1 MSSRLASC
9 QTYYLAMY
17 SNVNAFKSQRWP
29 NGAPNGP
36 KGPGW
41 HPQGYVAAKPCA
53 WPRLACAS
61 ILKIQ
66 NSVHFGA
73 KWPHAK
79 TNLNYLEHPHGPE
92 GGCSPS
98 WQHAPRCTPSVFLFG
113 PLLGHT
119 AASKMEKIADNG
131 CMGPRHN
138 QCEPFG
144 THPWGLGGGSPLR
157 HYPQRCL
164 PSVL

>member
-1 MSSRLASC
+1 
-9 QTYYLAMY
+9 MY

-41 HPQGYVAAKPCA
+41 HPQGYVAAKPCD

-79 TNLNYLEHPHGPE
+79 TNLNYLGHTHGPE

-98 WQHAPRCTPSVFLFG
+98 WQHAPRCGPSVFWFG

-119 AASKMEKIADNG
+119 AASKMEKSANNVCKWAHGKINVNHSHTPMQYATNPGFSGLKPTWVIG
-131 CMGPRHN
+131 C
-138 QCEPFG
+138 
-144 THPWGLGGGSPLR
+144 T
-157 HYPQRCL
+157 
-164 PSVL
+164 

>member
-1 MSSRLASC
+1 
-9 QTYYLAMY
+9 MY
-17 SNVNAFKSQRWP
+17 SNGNAFKSQRWP

-41 HPQGYVAAKPCA
+41 HPQGYVAAKQCA

-79 TNLNYLEHPHGPE
+79 TNLKYLEHPHGPE

-98 WQHAPRCTPSVFLFG
+98 WQHAPRCGPPVFFIWAFVG
-113 PLLGHT
+113 PHCCLKNGGKCWQWVPKGPTAQSTLPALG
-119 AASKMEKIADNG
+119 
-131 CMGPRHN
+131 
-138 QCEPFG
+138 F
-144 THPWGLGGGSPLR
+144 
-157 HYPQRCL
+157 
-164 PSVL
+164 VV

>member
-1 MSSRLASC
+1 MN
-9 QTYYLAMY
+9 YLAMY

-79 TNLNYLEHPHGPE
+79 TNLKYLEHPHGSE
-92 GGCSPS
+92 GG
-98 WQHAPRCTPSVFLFG
+98 
-113 PLLGHT
+113 
-119 AASKMEKIADNG
+119 
-131 CMGPRHN
+131 
-138 QCEPFG
+138 
-144 THPWGLGGGSPLR
+144 
-157 HYPQRCL
+157 
-164 PSVL
+164 